1 MLFRAE
7 NAESAVQLLTAM
19 LAFKGGVPL
28 LADGEIFRVAAVM
41 VGLLAVHW
49 LMRDRSFEKTA
60 RSLPWPVTGMLL
72 AIMLVAMLLSPGEER
87 AFIYFE
93 F

>member
-7 NAESAVQLLTAM
+7 SPESAAHLLTAM
-19 LAFKGGVPL
+19 LAIKGGTPL
-28 LADGEIFRVAAVM
+28 LAGGEIFTVAAVM
-41 VGLLAVHW
+41 AGLLAVHW
-49 LMRDRSFEKTA
+49 LMRERSFEETA